1 MLLLPIKTET
11 GQLEWKLWIL
21 NTWIDELSAQAED
34 EKLLQKPADLSNNEA
49 EEFKTDVL
57 IIGGGSA

>member
-11 GQLEWKLWIL
+11 GHHEWKLWIL
-21 NTWIDELSAQAED
+21 STWIDELSAQAED
-34 EKLLQKPADLSNNEA
+34 EKLLQKSADSTNIEA